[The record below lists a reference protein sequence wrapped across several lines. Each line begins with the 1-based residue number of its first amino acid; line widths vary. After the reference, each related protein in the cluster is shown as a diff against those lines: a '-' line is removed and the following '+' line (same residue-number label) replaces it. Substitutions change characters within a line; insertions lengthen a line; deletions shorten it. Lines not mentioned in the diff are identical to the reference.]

1 MIGFE
6 PKLLTQSTIS
16 YSQDEVESI
25 LGQYFR
31 TSRFHSFVRQLY
43 VYGWRKQLRDGS
55 YYHPLFHRDME
66 LDETTLS
73 QFVRGGGATSS
84 VQSDESS
91 VTSSAS
97 ASERASLKR
106 AAFKN
111 ACGVIKSVA
120 NRSKHEESAV
130 SPPVK
135 PQLPNSKR
143 PNPDDVEPEKRGRGR
158 PKKRRFISPD
168 VEKSARMTSNNRVQ
182 LKAELAPYQ
191 PIKRREFYLNIKS
204 RPPLNVDALEKA
216 AEDMLSLEYA
226 YQSTYTAVTP
236 TTPGAN
242 APRDGA

>member
-1 MIGFE
+1 
-6 PKLLTQSTIS
+6 
-16 YSQDEVESI
+16 
-25 LGQYFR
+25 
-31 TSRFHSFVRQLY
+31 
-43 VYGWRKQLRDGS
+43 
-55 YYHPLFHRDME
+55 ME

-130 SPPVK
+130 SPSVK

-236 TTPGAN
+236 TTPNDHHREGA
-242 APRDGA
+242 